1 LEKLAQVYIAKQKER
16 ISVTVE
22 YLKELVYSYS
32 EEQMCY
38 FRALVNKM
46 DDWII
51 SGIKDEN

>member
-1 LEKLAQVYIAKQKER
+1 MAKQKER